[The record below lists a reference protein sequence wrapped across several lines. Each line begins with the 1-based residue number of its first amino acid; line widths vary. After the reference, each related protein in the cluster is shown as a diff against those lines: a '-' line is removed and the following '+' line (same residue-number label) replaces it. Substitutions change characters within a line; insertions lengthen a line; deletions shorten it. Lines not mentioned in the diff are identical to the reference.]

1 MSDALTPELRAYVDA
16 QVASGRFV
24 DADEVVRTA
33 VRRMADTDELYRLK
47 LIRLREA
54 IEEGERSG
62 PPEPFDMDAFQAEM
76 DAELDGKRGEAA
88 E

>member
-1 MSDALTPELRAYVDA
+1 MPFSLTPELRAYVDA

-24 DADEVVRTA
+24 DAAEVVRSA
-33 VRRMADTDELYRLK
+33 VRQMADADELYRLK
-47 LIRLREA
+47 RARLREA
-54 IEEGERSG
+54 VAEGERSG
-62 PPEPFDMDAFQAEM
+62 PAEPFDLDAFQAEM